1 MTNSD
6 MLDRLV
12 TTLKRDIAPAIDD
25 EYLKTQAFMASVVVG
40 KLTRQLALESE
51 HRAAAS
57 ADLDALVA
65 ELRSGLE
72 ALDEPGLRAA
82 FKALA
87 EQREPGALCAV
98 IEALYAAR
106 AVIGEPEFER
116 LRQRI
121 RACLRADIDRRME
134 YAK

>member
-51 HRAAAS
+51 HRAATV
-57 ADLDALVA
+57 ADLDALVV
-65 ELRSGLE
+65 ELRADLAGY
-72 ALDEPGLRAA
+72 DESGLRAA
-82 FKALA
+82 FTKLE
-87 EQREPGALCAV
+87 EQREPAALCAF
-98 IEALYAAR
+98 IEALYTAR
-106 AVIGEPEFER
+106 MLIGESEFER
-116 LRQRI
+116 LRRRV

>member
-1 MTNSD
+1 MADNT

-12 TTLKRDIAPAIDD
+12 NTLKRDIAPAIDD

-51 HRAAAS
+51 HRAAAGTDM
-57 ADLDALVA
+57 ACLIVDVQAA
-65 ELRSGLE
+65 FAG
-72 ALDEPGLRAA
+72 LDEPPLLAA
-82 FKALA
+82 LNTLA
-87 EQREPGALCAV
+87 DRRDAQALCAF

-106 AVIGEPEFER
+106 TRIGESAFER
-116 LRQRI
+116 LRTRTRQL
-121 RACLRADIDRRME
+121 LRADIDRRMV

>member
-1 MTNSD
+1 MTNTD

-40 KLTRQLALESE
+40 KLTRQLALEAA
-51 HRAAAS
+51 HRAAAD
-57 ADLDALVA
+57 ADLDALLA
-65 ELRSGLE
+65 ELRTALQGHGETELHAAFTRLETQRDPE
-72 ALDEPGLRAA
+72 ALCV
-82 FKALA
+82 F
-87 EQREPGALCAV
+87 

-106 AVIGEPEFER
+106 ERIGEPAFER
-116 LRQRI
+116 LRQRT

>member
-40 KLTRQLALESE
+40 KLTRQLALESA
-51 HRAAAS
+51 HRAAAT
-57 ADLDALVA
+57 ADIDALVV
-65 ELRSGLE
+65 ELQAGL
-72 ALDEPGLRAA
+72 ATYDEPGLRAA
-82 FKALA
+82 FTTLA
-87 EQREPGALCAV
+87 AQREPGALCAV

-106 AVIGEPEFER
+106 AALGEAEFER
-116 LRQRI
+116 LRRRI
-121 RACLRADIDRRME
+121 RTCLRADIDRRME

>member
-1 MTNSD
+1 MTNND

-12 TTLKRDIAPAIDD
+12 ATLKRDIAPAIDD
-25 EYLKTQAFMASVVVG
+25 EYLKTQAFMASVVVA
-40 KLTRQLALESE
+40 KLTRELALESA

-57 ADLDALVA
+57 ADLDALVD
-65 ELRSGLE
+65 ELRAGLDGD
-72 ALDEPGLRAA
+72 DEPALRAA
-82 FKALA
+82 FTRLA
-87 EQREPGALCAV
+87 ERREPGALCAF

-106 AVIGEPEFER
+106 AVIGESTFER
-116 LRQRI
+116 LRRCV

>member
-6 MLDRLV
+6 LLDRLV

-40 KLTRQLALESE
+40 KLTRQLALESG

-57 ADLDALVA
+57 ADLDALVD
-65 ELRSGLE
+65 ELRATIEGY
-72 ALDEPGLRAA
+72 DEPGLRAA
-82 FKALA
+82 YTRLA
-87 EQREPGALCAV
+87 EQREPAALCAF

-106 AVIGEPEFER
+106 AVIGESTFDR
-116 LRQRI
+116 LRRRI
-121 RACLRADIDRRME
+121 RTCLRADIDRRME